1 MSGMIKVVAIGN
13 VGRDAEMKFLEDGTP
28 LSSFSV
34 AVNEPKFGN
43 KEPETK
49 WLRCTIFGKRAE
61 SLNQYLLKGTSVYIE
76 GGLNVRK
83 YTGNDGTVNVSTD
96 VRVNEITLLGKKGD
110 NAGGEPGS
118 FASGGGFASGEK
130 PAFGGGTAPKGPP
143 ATKPS
148 TGFDKSAGHLVDD
161 PADPF

>member
-1 MSGMIKVVAIGN
+1 MSGMLKVVAIGN
-13 VGRDAEMKFLEDGTP
+13 IGRDAEMKFLEDGTP
-28 LSSFSV
+28 LSAFTV

-61 SLNQYLLKGTSVYIE
+61 ALNQYLLKGTSVYVE
-76 GGLNVRK
+76 GSLTIRK
-83 YTGNDGTVNVSTD
+83 YTGNDGTMNVSTD

-118 FASGGGFASGEK
+118 FASGSGGGFSSGDK
-130 PAFGGGTAPKGPP
+130 PAFGGGSAPKGPP

-148 TGFDKSAGHLVDD
+148 PTWDKAGPIDD
-161 PADPF
+161 GDQPF